1 MNSFSTD
8 TLIALL
14 FIGTLCGVGV
24 SFLVHYHE
32 TDSAKIVGSIAAGIL
47 GAYVGA
53 TSLGKNFFVTSING
67 FSDAFFK
74 TLKALSQILVSGVVL
89 LPAFSC
95 AVLFALA
102 AALLLKVF
110 MHSSH
115 PHK

>member
-1 MNSFSTD
+1 MSTD
-8 TLIALL
+8 TLVALL
-14 FIGTLCGVGV
+14 FIGTLCGIGV

-32 TDSAKIVGSIAAGIL
+32 TNTAKIIGCVAAGVV
-47 GAYVGA
+47 GAWVGA
-53 TSLGKNFFVTSING
+53 TTLGKNFFITSING
-67 FSDAFFK
+67 FADAFFK
-74 TLKALSQILVSGVVL
+74 TIKALSQILVSGVVL

-115 PHK
+115 PK